1 MKAERR
7 FQIRS
12 PVDLRRPRRRAHQN
26 PCHGNPLPPA
36 TARKWTV
43 ESWKTKKAFQL
54 SEYPNVDDLRDVLK
68 TIEEFPPLVL
78 AGKARSP
85 EDNLGEADVG
95 NAFFAVR
102 WALFSCSID
111 VSSLQQRIRSGIKSI
126 NGEEEDEMPEIQ
138 STIPFIPHP
147 TPKMLKQLYL
157 TSFSFISRIIG
168 GLIAPIVDPIVASF
182 SGGVVGVISA
192 LILIEVEANNVE
204 HQEKKRCRVFCWIS
218 MLSLLLLLGV
228 G

>member
-1 MKAERR
+1 MRLSTIYFHVQRDRIFAEKIWVAAPETRLDEEFQFAAAMGGLGGVLDEIVAEERLVETEMKELANWEFCMCCSAERR
-7 FQIRS
+7 FHIRS
-12 PVDLRRPRRRAHQN
+12 PVDLCRPRRRAHQN
-26 PCHGNPLPPA
+26 PCHGIPLPPA

-78 AGKARSP
+78 AGEARSP

-95 NAFFAVR
+95 KAF
-102 WALFSCSID
+102 L
-111 VSSLQQRIRSGIKSI
+111 LQ
-126 NGEEEDEMPEIQ
+126 
-138 STIPFIPHP
+138 
-147 TPKMLKQLYL
+147 
-157 TSFSFISRIIG
+157 
-168 GLIAPIVDPIVASF
+168 VDPIVASF
-182 SGGVVGVISA
+182 SGGAVGVISA

-204 HQEKKRCRVFCWIS
+204 HQEKKRCRVVCRIS
-218 MLSLLLLLGV
+218 MLSLLLLLGA

>member
-1 MKAERR
+1 
-7 FQIRS
+7 IRS

-26 PCHGNPLPPA
+26 PCHGIPLPPA

-43 ESWKTKKAFQL
+43 ESWKTQKAFQL

-78 AGKARSP
+78 AGEARSP

-95 NAFFAVR
+95 KAFFAVR

-147 TPKMLKQLYL
+147 VRNEICL
-157 TSFSFISRIIG
+157 
-168 GLIAPIVDPIVASF
+168 A
-182 SGGVVGVISA
+182 
-192 LILIEVEANNVE
+192 
-204 HQEKKRCRVFCWIS
+204 
-218 MLSLLLLLGV
+218 
-228 G
+228 